1 MSKRDLI
8 AGVLESMGYNPQI
21 DGDGDLMFRKEMKAM
36 YVLVGDEDDPYVT
49 ILLPQF
55 ADVEENDIALTLTAC
70 NKLTREIKLAKLYL
84 DRSMKTVSAKC
95 EFYYSD
101 EEALKLNLSHAISI
115 LAVVRSFFR
124 DTEAEL
130 KEQ

>member
-70 NKLTREIKLAKLYL
+70 NKLTREIKLAKFL
-84 DRSMKTVSAKC
+84 
-95 EFYYSD
+95 
-101 EEALKLNLSHAISI
+101 
-115 LAVVRSFFR
+115 
-124 DTEAEL
+124 
-130 KEQ
+130 